1 MISDTHSL
9 YSLLISEPKKVSK
22 SKIDL
27 FDTEASDDNI
37 EDQDADGEDKNCGDS
52 DKITSTSNRM
62 KIKKVGRM
70 NSEDE
75 INAFRNRLQI
85 KAKGNDVPNPAATF
99 SDMKIFP
106 DLKPIIIANI
116 EESTWKEPTPIQMQA
131 ITVMLEGIVSA
142 MIMISIPI

>member
-1 MISDTHSL
+1 MISDAHSL

>member
-142 MIMISIPI
+142 MIMISIPM